1 MNLMDGCV
9 NYVKFP
15 FLFSTLLFFCLAFQ
29 ETLPSNPFH
38 FLFACNIFILSY
50 FSFMN
55 VTHIIVSPFVFHG
68 WEAFS
73 DIWCQ
78 EVPDLSCTFS
88 SSDLVISFSVKN
100 LNIHKYILEKLS
112 RSLPQSFSPQR

>member
-1 MNLMDGCV
+1 MDGCV

-73 DIWCQ
+73 DIW
-78 EVPDLSCTFS
+78 SFGYA
-88 SSDLVISFSVKN
+88 ISFLRKR
-100 LNIHKYILEKLS
+100 H
-112 RSLPQSFSPQR
+112 